1 MTLPPM
7 ATRRADDHH
16 LDDDGQISFVEL
28 IDWMLNEELWEDQD
42 VYQDMLDF
50 MEDDVEI
57 QQFAIHHKKVNH
69 LFITIRGCSS

>member
-1 MTLPPM
+1 M
-7 ATRRADDHH
+7 ATGRADDHH

-28 IDWMLNEELWEDQD
+28 VDWMLKRKLWVDPMC
-42 VYQDMLDF
+42 QDMLDF